1 MERCRDL
8 IEQAITNGTHYT
20 LDVELLESL
29 RRQYARRFAAAGG
42 GGGGGAARASS
53 SQTGL
58 KTDDGPLLRAP
69 PGRRPQT
76 AAPAEVGITT
86 RSREW

>member
-29 RRQYARRFAAAGG
+29 QRQYARRFAAAGG

-58 KTDDGPLLRAP
+58 KTDDGPLCVRP
-69 PGRRPQT
+69 PSPHGRRPLGSST
-76 AAPAEVGITT
+76 C
-86 RSREW
+86 